1 MFAPSDAAI
10 TAWAE
15 KAGITGSY
23 KEIVSSPQVHGLVG
37 GYVDELNATLNRW
50 EQIKTYRIL
59 PRDLTVERQEITPSL
74 KLRRKVI
81 AEHFNYD
88 IEKLFEE

>member
-1 MFAPSDAAI
+1 
-10 TAWAE
+10 
-15 KAGITGSY
+15 
-23 KEIVSSPQVHGLVG
+23 
-37 GYVDELNATLNRW
+37 
-50 EQIKTYRIL
+50 
-59 PRDLTVERQEITPSL
+59 VERQEITPSL